1 MDALIRALTSVD
13 PGLMIWTIVVFL
25 VLLFCLKKFAWGP
38 LLRALEAR
46 QEKIRKS
53 LEDAEKAQQ
62 ELERLNRESAEI
74 IRKAHAEAETIVSKS
89 VAEAEKLREEIKQ
102 KARAE
107 AETIV
112 RDARSQIETETG
124 KALRQIRSEIA
135 DMSVLIASKLIQRNF
150 TKEDNRELIEETLKQ
165 IEADTRPN

>member
-1 MDALIRALTSVD
+1 MDNPLVQVD
-13 PGLMIWTIVVFL
+13 PGLAIWTIVVFL
-25 VLLFCLKKFAWGP
+25 VLLFALKKVAWSP
-38 LLRALEAR
+38 LLRFLEAR
-46 QEKIRKS
+46 EEKIKKS
-53 LEDAEKAQQ
+53 LDDAEKAQQ

-74 IRKAHAEAETIVSKS
+74 IKKAHAEGESIVSKS
-89 VAEAEKLREEIKQ
+89 IAEAEKLREEIKQ

-135 DMSVLIASKLIQRNF
+135 DISVMIASKLVQRNF
-150 TKEDNRELIEETLKQ
+150 TKEDNSELIEETLKQ